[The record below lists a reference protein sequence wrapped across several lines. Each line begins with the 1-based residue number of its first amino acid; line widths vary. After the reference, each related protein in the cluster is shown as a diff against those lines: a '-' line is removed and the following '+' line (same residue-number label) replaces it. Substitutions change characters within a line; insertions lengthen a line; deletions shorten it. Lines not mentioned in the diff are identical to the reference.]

1 MAITKPLSFK
11 IKSNRK
17 ISFTMKFKKKKSVKG
32 KFHYQHF
39 ISCRKKLKPEDKNRN
54 LHEMYFYFY
63 QSFGA
68 KFVKMVY

>member
-1 MAITKPLSFK
+1 
-11 IKSNRK
+11 
-17 ISFTMKFKKKKSVKG
+17 MKFKKKKSVKG